1 MLAPIKIMCYNICY
15 RVKGLVKGMSMKL
28 KLKKD
33 GNQSSVNGS
42 VLTRVITHDD
52 AGSPYLSARREWTER
67 YGSYIK
73 QAHNWRMA
81 AAGALAVSVVLA
93 GGVVWQASQSKVV
106 PYIVEVNHLGR
117 AIAVS
122 PAEEAA
128 MPNTQV
134 IMATLAEEVWKFRTV
149 IPNNAAMDDNIKAAY
164 KYVDSNAQAYD
175 YLNAYYQ
182 RLDAWMGNNPGVVRT
197 VKITNVLPDGKNTWL
212 VYWTES
218 ESGFSNSSGNGK
230 EQAASNKHYKAVV
243 DITVVPP
250 TTESAILA
258 NPLGIYIKS
267 ITWSET
273 LQ

>member
-1 MLAPIKIMCYNICY
+1 
-15 RVKGLVKGMSMKL
+15 MSVFL
-28 KLKKD
+28 RKD

-42 VLTRVITHDD
+42 VLTHDD

-106 PYIVEVNHLGR
+106 PYVVEVNHLGR